1 MKRIAYTFAL
11 MLVLVGSA
19 VAQSGTQDKQPNS
32 LWQGFSLS
40 VYKMEGVE
48 ASTGILDKVDGV
60 YWGRTY
66 IVRNEEA
73 TFTLSLNYNY
83 EEKSF
88 NPAEPNEVM
97 DFQSSNPI
105 VGGSWTMVV
114 YKGGELKGML
124 FGEFTGGTMTWK
136 MDRAGNEVNC
146 AISGVLYI
154 KGGTQDFAKVGG
166 TRTYGR
172 FNGFANYTT
181 GDFPTTT
188 GAVDLVF

>member
-32 LWQGFSLS
+32 LWAGFSLS

-48 ASTGILDKVDGV
+48 ASTGILDKVDEV

-83 EEKSF
+83 EKSSVAGA
-88 NPAEPNEVM
+88 PSETME
-97 DFQSSNPI
+97 SELSNPI
-105 VGGSWTMVV
+105 VGGTWTMVV

-136 MDRAGNEVNC
+136 LDRAGNEVNC
-146 AISGVLYI
+146 AIKGDLYI

-166 TRTYGR
+166 KYAYGR
-172 FNGFANYTT
+172 FNGNAEYTT
-181 GDFPTTT
+181 GTIPTTT
-188 GAVDLVF
+188 GSVDLMF